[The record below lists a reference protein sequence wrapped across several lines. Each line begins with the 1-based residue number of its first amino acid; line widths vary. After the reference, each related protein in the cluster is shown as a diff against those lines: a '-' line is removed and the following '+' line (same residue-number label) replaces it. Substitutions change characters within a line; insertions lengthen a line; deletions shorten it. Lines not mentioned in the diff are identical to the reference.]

1 MLDLVRVYDYNKFL
15 RFYMIINLNYVL
27 LKNYWLYVISVK
39 FGA

>member
-27 LKNYWLYVISVK
+27 LKNY
-39 FGA
+39 